1 MTKRRRN
8 FFVLILVF
16 ALLGGSAYVIA
27 NKRTVQG
34 LDLRGGTELVY
45 EGRPTPQ
52 VPTVTEADIERA
64 IEIIRERVD
73 QFGVS
78 EPEINRVGQAQIEVG
93 LPDVQ
98 DTARAIDQIGT
109 TAQLYLYDWE
119 ADVIPRDPDLANPT
133 ER

>member
-8 FFVLILVF
+8 LFVLALVLV
-16 ALLGGSAYVIA
+16 LLGVAAYVIES
-27 NKRTVQG
+27 KKTVEG
-34 LDLRGGTELVY
+34 LDLRGGTELIY
-45 EGRPTPQ
+45 QGRPTPQ
-52 VPTVTEADIERA
+52 VPDVTEDDINRA

-78 EPEINRVGQAQIEVG
+78 EPEITRVGTDQIEVG

-98 DTARAIDQIGT
+98 DTKRAIAQIGT

-119 ADVIPRDPDLANPT
+119 T
-133 ER
+133 